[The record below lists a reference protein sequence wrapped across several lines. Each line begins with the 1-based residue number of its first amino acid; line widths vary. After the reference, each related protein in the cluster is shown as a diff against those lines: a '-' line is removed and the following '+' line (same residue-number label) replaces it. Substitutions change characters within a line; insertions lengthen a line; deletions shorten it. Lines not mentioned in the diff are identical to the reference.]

1 MTEVIGVILA
11 GGLSRRMGGGDKGML
26 ELGGKPL
33 LVHVIQRLSPQVDN
47 LILNANGD
55 PIRFSRFGLPVVADG
70 IPGFAGP
77 LAGVLAGLDYAARRG
92 AKSIVT
98 AASDTPFFPH
108 DLRAGLESAAGAQGV
123 ELALAATP
131 EAARGLVRHPT
142 FGLWP
147 VRLRGDLRAALVRGL
162 RKVVSWTDRHDA
174 ATATFSTDGG
184 DPFFNVNTPGDMRRA
199 EMLLARFAQ

>member
-1 MTEVIGVILA
+1 MTEVMGIILA

-26 ELGGKPL
+26 KLGGKPL
-33 LVHVIQRLSPQVDN
+33 LVHVIQRLSPQVDE
-47 LILNANGD
+47 LVLNANGD

-70 IPGFAGP
+70 VPGFAGP
-77 LAGVLAGLDYAARRG
+77 LAGVLAGLDHAAERG
-92 AKSIVT
+92 AKAIVT

-108 DLRAGLESAAGAQGV
+108 DLRVGLEAAAAAQGV

-131 EAARGLVRHPT
+131 EAGCGLVRHPT

-147 VRLRGDLRAALVRGL
+147 VRLRDDLRTALGLGL

-174 ATATFSTDGG
+174 ATAIFSADRG
-184 DPFFNVNTPGDMRRA
+184 DPFFNVNTPGDMKQA
-199 EMLLARFAQ
+199 ETLLARPA